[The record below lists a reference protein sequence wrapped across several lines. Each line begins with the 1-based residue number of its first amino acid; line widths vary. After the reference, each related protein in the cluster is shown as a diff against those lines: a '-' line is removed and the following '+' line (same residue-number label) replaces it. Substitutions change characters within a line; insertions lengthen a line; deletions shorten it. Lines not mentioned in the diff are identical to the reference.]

1 MYWQE
6 QFCWNDY
13 PVYIQVVDEVQ
24 MKAPNGTV
32 SRVNFCI
39 TRGVAIVLGV
49 LLTMSIMITTDT
61 RNRLE
66 LVCNEFIS
74 ISDTY
79 SRGEML
85 HNGGKADDLC
95 HRQYA
100 EK

>member
-1 MYWQE
+1 MTIL
-6 QFCWNDY
+6 
-13 PVYIQVVDEVQ
+13 YIQVLDEVQ
-24 MKAPNGTV
+24 MNDSNGAISHV
-32 SRVNFCI
+32 SFCI

-74 ISDTY
+74 ISDND
-79 SRGEML
+79 SRGQML
-85 HNGGKADDLC
+85 HNGEKAEDIC
-95 HRQYA
+95 HGQYA